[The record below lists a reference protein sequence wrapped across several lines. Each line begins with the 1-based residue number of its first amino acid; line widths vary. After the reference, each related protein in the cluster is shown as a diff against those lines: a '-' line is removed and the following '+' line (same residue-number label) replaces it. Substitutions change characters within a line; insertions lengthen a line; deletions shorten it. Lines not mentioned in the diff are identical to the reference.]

1 METLIELFDKR
12 PLENTLGAEMFRPKR
27 VVYICPETVARNA
40 ALQKKL
46 RVYFSRRGQQV
57 ELIFFKADV
66 YNADAVLALL
76 RSILA
81 RYPDCAMDITGG
93 TDAVLFAA
101 GLLGAETQIPV
112 FTYSRKMNRFYNIR
126 NADFADGRLCSL
138 RYNVEDFFRMAGGSV
153 REGRVDNEL
162 LSRYLSDFDPF
173 FKVFL
178 DHRRDWTRIVTYLQR
193 VSPGGADGSYSLE
206 VSGPYTVK
214 GERGSRID
222 APELALRELER
233 IGLIRNLRITSEQVS
248 FRFRDAQIRAWL
260 RDAGSV
266 LETYVYKACLDAEIF
281 DDVRLS
287 VIVDWE
293 GENKSNSVS
302 NELDVM
308 CCRGVVPLFIS
319 CKTCDVKTEA
329 LNELAVLRDRFGGEM
344 ARAAIVTAERGNARM
359 RSRAAELDIQVIEL
373 NDLAADKMQQRLKRC
388 MNV

>member
-27 VVYICPETVARNA
+27 VVYICPEAAARSA
-40 ALQKKL
+40 ALQKKM
-46 RVYFSRRGQQV
+46 RDYFKSRGQQP

-66 YNADAVLALL
+66 YDADAVLALL
-76 RSILA
+76 RSILS
-81 RYPDCAMDITGG
+81 RYSDCAMDITGG

-101 GLLGAETQIPV
+101 GLLSAEASIPV
-112 FTYSRKMNRFYNIR
+112 FTYSRKRNTFYNIR
-126 NADFADGRLCSL
+126 HADFAAGKLCPL
-138 RYNVEDFFRMAGGSV
+138 KYRVEDFFLMAGGSV
-153 REGRVDNEL
+153 REGRVNNAL
-162 LSRYLSDFDPF
+162 LERYLPDFDPF
-173 FKVFL
+173 FGVFL
-178 DHRRDWTRIVTYLQR
+178 DHRRDWTKIVTYLQR
-193 VSPGGADGSYSLE
+193 VSPGGPDGSYSLE

-222 APELALRELER
+222 APENALHALER
-233 IGLIRNLRITSEQVS
+233 IGFLRNLRITDERVS
-248 FRFRDAQIRAWL
+248 FCFRDGQIRAWL
-260 RDAGSV
+260 RDVGSV
-266 LETYVYKACLDAEIF
+266 LETYVYKACLDTGLF

-308 CCRGVVPLFIS
+308 CNRGVVPLFIS

-359 RSRAAELDIQVIEL
+359 RNRAAELDIHVIEL
-373 NDLAADKMQQRLKRC
+373 SELGADRLRQRLKRC
-388 MNV
+388 MDA

>member
-40 ALQKKL
+40 ALQKQL

-76 RSILA
+76 RSIVA

-126 NADFADGRLCSL
+126 NADFTDGRLCSL

-178 DHRRDWTRIVTYLQR
+178 DHRRDWTRIITYLQR

-260 RDAGSV
+260 RDVGSV

-344 ARAAIVTAERGNARM
+344 ARAAIITAERGNARM
-359 RSRAAELDIQVIEL
+359 RSRAAELDIQVVEL